1 MNFSITDNT
10 NDKMFNVSYGLNNLP
25 RLTHLK
31 IQYNDENKLDVIFL
45 ILDFIQKLDKIS
57 N

>member
-10 NDKMFNVSYGLNNLP
+10 NDKMLNVSYGLNNLP
-25 RLTHLK
+25 RLSHLK
-31 IQYNDENKLDVIFL
+31 IQYNDENKIDVIFL